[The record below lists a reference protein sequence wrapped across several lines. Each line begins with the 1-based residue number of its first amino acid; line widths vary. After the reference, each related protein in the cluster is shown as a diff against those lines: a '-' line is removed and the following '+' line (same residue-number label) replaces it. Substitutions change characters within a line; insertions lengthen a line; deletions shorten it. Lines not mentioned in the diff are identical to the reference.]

1 MKDSNLLYICI
12 CEHALVHD
20 TVCVSMGAYHLKKTI
35 SQVESLLRRSNGV
48 RHNNINNNNNNDDDC
63 WLSSAIKSRTS
74 VVSLIFGGVLQNE
87 VNCLTCGLES
97 KKHDP
102 FLDLSLDIPAKFQ
115 PKVRILRVGDFV
127 PEIVLNIMFNV
138 Y

>member
-1 MKDSNLLYICI
+1 MLSKYPPPIPVFLQ
-12 CEHALVHD
+12 
-20 TVCVSMGAYHLKKTI
+20 M
-35 SQVESLLRRSNGV
+35 ESLLRRSNGH
-48 RHNNINNNNNNDDDC
+48 RLNNNNNDDDC

-115 PKVRILRVGDFV
+115 PKVCGGFFGLLPLTSCHTMTTKDDVT
-127 PEIVLNIMFNV
+127 P
-138 Y
+138 